1 MSLQR
6 GEFMTSTARAF
17 CLFALLAAT
26 TSLACQGDPKPVDT
40 GPPVMIAYDDMI
52 DDFED
57 GDGSILERSTRT
69 GYWYTY
75 KDMSGGMLTPDEGAP
90 LFAEVGA
97 PDGVGKVMR
106 FFGGNF
112 KVWGAGM
119 GFQFVKVENDP
130 PLPYDVSRFTGLAF
144 LAKGNVP
151 LRVTLGMPE
160 VLPGSEGG
168 SCIENATLTYCHDAH
183 GMTVRLSN
191 EWHQYKIPFNR
202 LIQEGY
208 GKAAVFDPTKVI
220 AAGFDVGAVKSF
232 DVSLDD
238 IGFYK

>member
-6 GEFMTSTARAF
+6 GEFMTTSARAI
-17 CLFALLAAT
+17 CLFALLA
-26 TSLACQGDPKPVDT
+26 TSLACQGDPKPEDT
-40 GPPVMIAYDDMI
+40 GPPVTIAYDDMI

-75 KDMSGGMLTPDEGAP
+75 KDMSGGMVTPDEGAP
-90 LFAEVGA
+90 VFAELGGP
-97 PDGVGKVMR
+97 PDGQGKVMR

-112 KVWGAGM
+112 RVWGAGM

-130 PLPYDVSRFTGLAF
+130 PLPYDLSSYTGLVF
-144 LAKGNVP
+144 TAKGNVP
-151 LRVTLGMPE
+151 LRVTIGMPE

-168 SCIENATLTYCHDAH
+168 TGIENATLTYCHDAH
-183 GMTVRLSN
+183 GMSVKLSN
-191 EWHQYKIPFNR
+191 EWRQYKIPFAR
-202 LIQEGY
+202 LRQEGY
-208 GKAAVFDPTKVI
+208 GKVAVFDATKVI
-220 AAGFDVGAVKSF
+220 AAGFDVGAVRSF

-238 IGFYK
+238 IGLYK